1 MKINT
6 DALNNVY
13 ELMGRLDPD
22 QWDVNSDGSWITV
35 KLRRIGS
42 SEYYVVFKGGCMI
55 EVCRTNVMGKIV
67 GKDVISTTR
76 VTPEMLYDTMKEI
89 WGDVHIPEFDRKM
102 LK

>member
-35 KLRRIGS
+35 KLRRVASI
-42 SEYYVVFKGGCMI
+42 
-55 EVCRTNVMGKIV
+55 
-67 GKDVISTTR
+67 
-76 VTPEMLYDTMKEI
+76 
-89 WGDVHIPEFDRKM
+89 
-102 LK
+102 